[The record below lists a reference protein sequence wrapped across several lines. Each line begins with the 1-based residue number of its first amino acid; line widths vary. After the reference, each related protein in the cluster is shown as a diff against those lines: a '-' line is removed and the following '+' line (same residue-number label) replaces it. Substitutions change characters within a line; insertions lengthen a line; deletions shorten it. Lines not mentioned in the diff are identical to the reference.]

1 MIPIDTNLAAGLI
14 ALRILILFAIVYV
27 LAVIVVF
34 EFVRPGMRK
43 PFLLSGLFAAL
54 GTAFIL
60 ERFV

>member
-14 ALRILILFAIVYV
+14 ALRILILFAIVFV
-27 LAVIVVF
+27 LAVIAVF

-43 PFLLSGLFAAL
+43 PFLVSGFFAAL
-54 GTAFIL
+54 GISFVL